1 MHTIWKGSISF
12 GLVNIPIKLH
22 AATENKDVKLRNLH
36 KDCHAPI
43 KYEKTC
49 SECGKEI
56 SNDDIV
62 KAYEYTEGKYV
73 VLDDDEL
80 NKLKKE
86 QEDKAVE
93 ILDFVELKE
102 IDPIYFDRSYYLSP
116 NEGGSKAYALLR
128 KSLQDTGKIGLAKIT
143 IRSKENLA
151 AIRVY
156 ENTLIMETLHFPD
169 EVRDVKNVPNVPD
182 ETNIQEKELET
193 AKTLVDH
200 LTAEFD
206 ATKYTDDY
214 RLELLQLIQEKVE
227 EDEGVTKQEQSNVI
241 DLMEALEKSI
251 EKTKPDNAKK
261 KTTKRSTAKKKTTTK
276 KTTSKTTK
284 AKTTKAKSTK
294 KPTKQAK

>member
-1 MHTIWKGSISF
+1 MHTIWKGTISF

-22 AATENKDVKLRNLH
+22 AATEDKDVKLRNLH

-43 KYEKTC
+43 KYARTC

-56 SNDDIV
+56 KNEEIV

-73 VLDDDEL
+73 VLDDEEL
-80 NKLKKE
+80 QKLKKE

-93 ILDFVELKE
+93 IIDFVMLDE
-102 IDPIYFDRSYYLSP
+102 IDPIYFDRTYYVSP

-128 KSLQDTGKIGLAKIT
+128 KTLSDTNKIGLAKIT

-156 ENTLIMETLHFPD
+156 GNTIVMETLHFPD
-169 EVRDVKNVPNVPD
+169 EVRDIKGVPNVPD
-182 ETNIQEKELET
+182 ETTIQDKELAT
-193 AKTLVDH
+193 AKTLVEH

-206 ATKYTDDY
+206 PTKYTDDY
-214 RLELLQLIQEKVE
+214 RLELLELIREKVE
-227 EDEGVTKQEQSNVI
+227 EDKGVTKQEQTNVI

-251 EKTKPDNAKK
+251 EKAKPA
-261 KTTKRSTAKKKTTTK
+261 KTTKKATKTTK
-276 KTTSKTTK
+276 KATPSKTTK
-284 AKTTKAKSTK
+284 KQTK
-294 KPTKQAK
+294 KAT

>member
-56 SNDDIV
+56 SNEEIV

-73 VLDDDEL
+73 VLDDEEL
-80 NKLKKE
+80 EKLKKE

-93 ILDFVELKE
+93 IIDFVMLDE
-102 IDPIYFDRSYYLSP
+102 IDPIYFDRTYYVSP

-128 KSLQDTGKIGLAKIT
+128 KSLQETDKIGLAKIT

-156 ENTLIMETLHFPD
+156 GNTIVMETLHFPD
-169 EVRDVKNVPNVPD
+169 EVRDVKNVPNIPN
-182 ETNIQEKELET
+182 EAEFQKNELET
-193 AKTLVDH
+193 AKTLIDH

-206 ATKYTDDY
+206 PSKYTDEY
-214 RLELLQLIQEKVE
+214 RVELLELIREKVE
-227 EDEGVTKQEQSNVI
+227 EDQGVTKQEQTNVI
-241 DLMEALEKSI
+241 DLMQALEKSI
-251 EKTKPDNAKK
+251 EKAKPS
-261 KTTKRSTAKKKTTTK
+261 KTTKKTTTK
-276 KTTSKTTK
+276 TKTKTTAKPKVTK
-284 AKTTKAKSTK
+284 N
-294 KPTKQAK
+294 PEKQAK

>member
-43 KYEKTC
+43 KYERTC
-49 SECGKEI
+49 SECGEEVN
-56 SNDDIV
+56 NDDIV

-73 VLDDDEL
+73 VLDDEEL
-80 NKLKKE
+80 AKLKKE

-93 ILDFVELKE
+93 IIDFVELKE

-128 KSLQDTGKIGLAKIT
+128 KSLQDTGKIGIAKIT

-151 AIRVY
+151 AIRIY
-156 ENTLIMETLHFPD
+156 GNTLVMETLHFPD
-169 EVRDVKNVPNVPD
+169 EVRDAKNVPNVPD
-182 ETNIQEKELET
+182 ETNIKEKELET
-193 AKTLVDH
+193 AKTLVEH

-206 ATKYTDDY
+206 PTKYTDDY
-214 RLELLQLIQEKVE
+214 RLELLELISKKVE
-227 EDEGVTKQEQSNVI
+227 EDEGVSKQEQTNVI

-251 EKTKPDNAKK
+251 EKTKPEKPKQK
-261 KTTKRSTAKKKTTTK
+261 KTTKRSTSKKKTTQTK
-276 KTTSKTTK
+276 KTTAKSKT
-284 AKTTKAKSTK
+284 SK
-294 KPTKQAK
+294 KPAKEAK